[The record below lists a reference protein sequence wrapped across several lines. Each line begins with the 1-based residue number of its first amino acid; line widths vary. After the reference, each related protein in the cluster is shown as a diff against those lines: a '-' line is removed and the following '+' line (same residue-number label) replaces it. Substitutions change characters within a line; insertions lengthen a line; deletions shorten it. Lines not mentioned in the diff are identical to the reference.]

1 MTYFGTLLFNKII
14 FTSIKIIIRL
24 TMIMTRTNSFAIQNG
39 EYLLIMKYNNYYL
52 KFIAYLTKR
61 RIDVRKK

>member
-52 KFIAYLTKR
+52 KF
-61 RIDVRKK
+61 